1 MATATTPVTEIIDAV
16 KPALTHEQ
24 RLATMLPSDEVMW
37 LDIEGGK
44 FLALKRDYLA
54 ATQHGVVIFVSD
66 VSAPINYKQDI
77 EPLRTN
83 INQYGWTS
91 LAINAPSVTLLNV
104 TQSDDIKDAADKSM
118 PDKASDNKK
127 TKAVPIKKMND
138 DSSYPDALIARVISA
153 QKWAATQSKN
163 VIIVIQG
170 RQVSYLLN
178 ALIQQ
183 HLPPLKAVIVI
194 DANGALI
201 MSDDQP
207 HPTSLEQLSI
217 GLSQL
222 KVPLLDIYHLRN
234 ARTEAQMLKRKKL
247 SAKEKQNSYRQY
259 LKSTYS
265 KEQQLA
271 KVVYGWLKSLGIQ

>member
-1 MATATTPVTEIIDAV
+1 MATATTPVTEIIDTV
-16 KPALTHEQ
+16 KPALTHEE

-104 TQSDDIKDAADKSM
+104 TQTDDVKDAADKSM
-118 PDKASDNKK
+118 PDKASDKEKTEVAPAKK
-127 TKAVPIKKMND
+127 IND
-138 DSSYPDALIARVISA
+138 NSSYPDALIARVISA
-153 QKWAATQSKN
+153 QKWAATQSEN

-201 MSDDQP
+201 MSNDQP

-222 KVPLLDIYHLRN
+222 KVPLLDIYHLKN
-234 ARTEAQMLKRKKL
+234 DRTEAQMLKRKQL
-247 SAKEKQNSYRQY
+247 SIKEKQNSYRQY